1 MTADPEGADTGDELR
16 LKDPDGFYAR
26 LVSLYDG
33 LDADAVNRLNAT
45 IILLMANAIGD
56 DARLAAI
63 LEQAKSVCRRG

>member
-1 MTADPEGADTGDELR
+1 MTADTDDELR
-16 LKDPDGFYAR
+16 LHDPDGFYAR

-63 LEQAKSVCRRG
+63 LERAKSVCREG